1 MLIGILASCKGFHDA
16 ELVEVN
22 ELLPVSQDIVYV
34 DAIGGEA
41 SLSFYATGKVSTQV
55 LTDLGD
61 WAEVTSPGEFDGDG
75 AVSVSFDRN
84 RSYRRMVA
92 VRLELEDKGLED
104 TLYFRQKGIEPE
116 LSCDTPYSI
125 VDGSKD
131 NTVGITINTNINR
144 EDLNIDV
151 NYLDNAQDWIMG
163 LAFSGDIAWDTDDFA
178 FKTRAS
184 TIERSSRA
192 SVRIW
197 FEDSWGEDVSV
208 FIYLTRTSMNGEVG
222 TPVALNSLRTRTEPF
237 SADEFMEGYVISDCR
252 SLNMAENP
260 NTAHDV
266 LDRSVSAKTV
276 YVSSEDGSTGVR
288 VILDKASDNVFKPGM
303 KVAFSLDGVSL
314 EKKTAPECYTLKGVR
329 TDNLLKVEN
338 GYPVAPKVKT
348 ISQLG
353 AEDIHTLVTLTDVEF
368 VNKEGSYTNIR
379 EGYDFFDGWASL
391 LVDAEGESIF
401 APVNLDCN
409 WRRTGAGVPQGS
421 GTVTGIIV
429 SEELVRLGNPG
440 DYQIRVVDDSGF
452 DMTDEPNLKDFVV
465 WKGNPGEKH
474 KIIDVIGADVGTATL
489 RTEIAESDISTVSA
503 DQAIR
508 AVADFS
514 GTTRAN
520 NGMLN
525 STALGYQ
532 VKLDGWYHFDENG
545 SVDSTKGLLMNFSTK
560 GQNGKM
566 VAYISFLA
574 WGVNGSYR
582 VAPAHWTFQYS
593 TDGETYTTLAPSV
606 RTDNVS
612 DFVHLRPGPSG
623 EDYHNGRKYFPS
635 AYMAQGFCDVVY
647 LLPSDVMDKDDVWIR
662 FAPSTDGVLFDFPAE
677 ASAFAD
683 DIEGNV
689 VMEASQYNGDIHFAE
704 ISFMTIR
711 M

>member
-1 MLIGILASCKGFHDA
+1 M
-16 ELVEVN
+16 
-22 ELLPVSQDIVYV
+22 
-34 DAIGGEA
+34 
-41 SLSFYATGKVSTQV
+41 
-55 LTDLGD
+55 
-61 WAEVTSPGEFDGDG
+61 
-75 AVSVSFDRN
+75 
-84 RSYRRMVA
+84 
-92 VRLELEDKGLED
+92 
-104 TLYFRQKGIEPE
+104 
-116 LSCDTPYSI
+116 
-125 VDGSKD
+125 
-131 NTVGITINTNINR
+131 
-144 EDLNIDV
+144 
-151 NYLDNAQDWIMG
+151 
-163 LAFSGDIAWDTDDFA
+163 
-178 FKTRAS
+178 
-184 TIERSSRA
+184 
-192 SVRIW
+192 
-197 FEDSWGEDVSV
+197 
-208 FIYLTRTSMNGEVG
+208 
-222 TPVALNSLRTRTEPF
+222 
-237 SADEFMEGYVISDCR
+237 
-252 SLNMAENP
+252 
-260 NTAHDV
+260 
-266 LDRSVSAKTV
+266 
-276 YVSSEDGSTGVR
+276 
-288 VILDKASDNVFKPGM
+288 
-303 KVAFSLDGVSL
+303 
-314 EKKTAPECYTLKGVR
+314 
-329 TDNLLKVEN
+329 KVEN

-429 SEELVRLGNPG
+429 SEDLVRLGNPG

-452 DMTDEPNLKDFVV
+452 NMTDEPNLKDFVV

-474 KIIDVIGADVGTATL
+474 KITDVIGADVGTATL

-635 AYMAQGFCDVVY
+635 SYMAQGFCDVVY

-704 ISFMTIR
+704 ISFMTI
-711 M
+711 

>member
-61 WAEVTSPGEFDGDG
+61 WAEVTSPGEFAGDG
-75 AVSVSFDRN
+75 TVSVSFDRN

-92 VRLELEDKGLED
+92 VKLKLEDKGLED

-429 SEELVRLGNPG
+429 SEDLVRLGNPG

-474 KIIDVIGADVGTATL
+474 KITDVIGADVGTATL
-489 RTEIAESDISTVSA
+489 RTDIAESDISTVSA

-520 NGMLN
+520 NGMFN

-623 EDYHNGRKYFPS
+623 ED
-635 AYMAQGFCDVVY
+635 
-647 LLPSDVMDKDDVWIR
+647 
-662 FAPSTDGVLFDFPAE
+662 
-677 ASAFAD
+677 
-683 DIEGNV
+683 
-689 VMEASQYNGDIHFAE
+689 
-704 ISFMTIR
+704 
-711 M
+711 

>member
-41 SLSFYATGKVSTQV
+41 SLSFYATGKVRTQV

-104 TLYFRQKGIEPE
+104 TLYFRQNGIEPE

-208 FIYLTRTSMNGEVG
+208 FIYLTRTSMNGDVG
-222 TPVALNSLRTRTEPF
+222 TLVALNSLRTRTEPF

-429 SEELVRLGNPG
+429 SEDLVRLGNPG

-452 DMTDEPNLKDFVV
+452 NMTDEPNLKDFVV

-474 KIIDVIGADVGTATL
+474 KITDVIGADVGTATL

-635 AYMAQGFCDVVY
+635 SYMAQGFCDVVY

-704 ISFMTIR
+704 ISFMTI
-711 M
+711 

>member
-22 ELLPVSQDIVYV
+22 ELLPVSQDVVYV

-41 SLSFYATGKVSTQV
+41 SLSFYATGKVRTQV

-104 TLYFRQKGIEPE
+104 TLYFRQNGIEPE

-208 FIYLTRTSMNGEVG
+208 FIYLTRTSMNGDVG
-222 TPVALNSLRTRTEPF
+222 TLVALNSLRTRTEPF

-429 SEELVRLGNPG
+429 SEDLVRLGNPG

-452 DMTDEPNLKDFVV
+452 DMTDEPNLKDYVV

-474 KIIDVIGADVGTATL
+474 KITDVIGADVGTATL